1 MNTNIS
7 KAKKDKIA
15 LQNENHRMRIKYAKS
30 KVGQMLQSSK
40 STPNLF
46 NEVKESTKRYYFQIS
61 NFVEKTYLN
70 KTLLLIIFLNLESYC
85 FSEFINYGDD
95 HISELVS

>member
-1 MNTNIS
+1 MNEKLSDKEEKLKAVLLQLNTNIS

-46 NEVKESTKRYYFQIS
+46 NEVKESTKRYYFQIL
-61 NFVEKTYLN
+61 NFVDKN
-70 KTLLLIIFLNLESYC
+70 
-85 FSEFINYGDD
+85 FI
-95 HISELVS
+95 